1 MLKLPVVG
9 GALVGPAVGFGPPV
23 GAAVGACVGDV
34 PSPATNIDLLIPHI
48 LIR

>member
-1 MLKLPVVG
+1 MVG

-34 PSPATNIDLLIPHI
+34 PSPAANTDLFASHI
-48 LIR
+48 LIK